1 VKYKTNCGDRG
12 TSISRGQKQIISLAR
27 AIYLEPEIFM
37 FDESTN
43 SLYKYTEKEILDDIF
58 GSLNEKTIIFISHK
72 IDIINEY
79 CDKIYTVGSNV
90 VEKVK

>member
-1 VKYKTNCGDRG
+1 MVIEGQ
-12 TSISRGQKQIISLAR
+12 ISSGQKQRIGLAR

-43 SLYKYTEKEILDDIF
+43 SLDKHTEKEILDDIF
-58 GSLNEKTIIFISHK
+58 SSLNEKTIIFISHK

-79 CDKIYTVGSNV
+79 CDEIYTVGSNV